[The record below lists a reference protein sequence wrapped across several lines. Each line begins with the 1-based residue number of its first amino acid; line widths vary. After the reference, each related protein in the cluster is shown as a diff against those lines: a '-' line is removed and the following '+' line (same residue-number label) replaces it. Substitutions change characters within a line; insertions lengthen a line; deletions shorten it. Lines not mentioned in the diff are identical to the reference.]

1 MTEEQSKKV
10 AETESFPSNPAPEPV
25 VVPKEDVAEEK
36 SVIPQP
42 SPSPAD
48 ESKAL
53 VIVESM
59 IP

>member
-1 MTEEQSKKV
+1 MLFRSTDFS
-10 AETESFPSNPAPEPV
+10 SNPAPEPV

-59 IP
+59 IL